1 MNRHMEN
8 TTFFSTRMKWF
19 QLESRTI
26 EGPCQKLVEMVFP
39 FLKSWLFNQT
49 NHIIAQRVTF
59 LISEKLAQMIKFMWF
74 LGGLM
79 ETDMQ
84 LWGKLTSFS

>member
-26 EGPCQKLVEMVFP
+26 EKALSKVGERGDDDDGLSL
-39 FLKSWLFNQT
+39 LKSFGY
-49 NHIIAQRVTF
+49 
-59 LISEKLAQMIKFMWF
+59 SIKQIT
-74 LGGLM
+74 LLLK
-79 ETDMQ
+79 E
-84 LWGKLTSFS
+84 